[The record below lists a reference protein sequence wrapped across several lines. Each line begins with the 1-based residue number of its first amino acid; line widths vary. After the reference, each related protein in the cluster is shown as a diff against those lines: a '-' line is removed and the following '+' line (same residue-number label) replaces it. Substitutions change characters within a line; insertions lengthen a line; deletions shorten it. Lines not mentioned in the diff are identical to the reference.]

1 MTFTTVSRSEII
13 SPVSKGQTLR
23 ISGTI
28 AKKLVPGLYSL
39 DFMAFGVLE
48 GAFPQPVVD
57 APVSS
62 TSPHPGLVS
71 FGSPQAD
78 VPLSGAGGVLLLQ
91 TAQRRK
97 L

>member
-1 MTFTTVSRSEII
+1 
-13 SPVSKGQTLR
+13 
-23 ISGTI
+23 
-28 AKKLVPGLYSL
+28 
-39 DFMAFGVLE
+39 MAFGALE

-97 L
+97 SFDYRPFRQQTIYCSAAPCH

>member
-1 MTFTTVSRSEII
+1 MTYIKRPNTKN
-13 SPVSKGQTLR
+13 SPGPLQRNWLS
-23 ISGTI
+23 
-28 AKKLVPGLYSL
+28 GLYSL
-39 DFMAFGVLE
+39 DFMAFGALE

-78 VPLSGAGGVLLLQ
+78 VPLSGAGGLLLLQ

-97 L
+97 SFHYRPFRQ